1 MKIKNKVNVERTFMY
16 ERERE
21 REREREIYL
30 YWSKIHIMSLKTSTQ
45 LKKTKGN

>member
-21 REREREIYL
+21 RERERDL
-30 YWSKIHIMSLKTSTQ
+30 SLLIQDSYNEFEDKH
-45 LKKTKGN
+45 

>member
-21 REREREIYL
+21 RNLPLLVQDSYNEFED
-30 YWSKIHIMSLKTSTQ
+30 KT
-45 LKKTKGN
+45 LN